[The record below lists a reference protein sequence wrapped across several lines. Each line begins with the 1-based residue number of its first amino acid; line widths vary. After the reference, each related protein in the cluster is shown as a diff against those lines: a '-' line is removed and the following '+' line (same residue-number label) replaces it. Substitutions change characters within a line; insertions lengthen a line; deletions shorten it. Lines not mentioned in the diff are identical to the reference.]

1 MALIKCPECGHEI
14 SDSAPSCPHCGFVM
28 TTLKESKVSLELVEA
43 KRVKRSKLG
52 TRLIIIAIVLFV
64 VALVIEMIYHTTDLG
79 ISAKYYFGGHLT
91 SSEYYGMKFR
101 RFLEDLFGYISLALI
116 LIGIILKI
124 VYRRKSA

>member
-43 KRVKRSKLG
+43 KRVKRSKFV

-64 VALVIEMIYHTTDLG
+64 VALVIEMIYHKTDQQ
-79 ISAKYYFGGHLT
+79 S
-91 SSEYYGMKFR
+91 
-101 RFLEDLFGYISLALI
+101 
-116 LIGIILKI
+116 IILEVI
-124 VYRRKSA
+124 LQVQSIME